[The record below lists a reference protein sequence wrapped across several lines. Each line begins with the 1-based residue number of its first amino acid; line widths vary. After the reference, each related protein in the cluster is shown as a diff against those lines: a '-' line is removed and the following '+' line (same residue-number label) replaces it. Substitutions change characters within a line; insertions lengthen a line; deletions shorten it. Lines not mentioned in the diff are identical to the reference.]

1 MTQQMLADEMT
12 RRGYKTKAPAISAW
26 EKEINT
32 MNICQFFMLC
42 DILDIRDINTT
53 FHVADQNNPFSKL
66 TQEGAKKVNEYI
78 DVLLRSG
85 IYDKVQAKAQ
95 ILLRKLPVYVT
106 QTVSAGTGEFMDSD
120 NYELC
125 DVGPEVPDNATYGV
139 KLNGDSMEPT
149 IPDQSIIWVQQQDTL
164 ANGEIGVFYV
174 NGDAYCKRFIKSQNA
189 IKLLSDNPAYQP
201 ISITTFTDFKVFG
214 KVVAHTDS

>member
-66 TQEGAKKVNEYI
+66 TQEGAKKVTEYI

-85 IYDKVQAKAQ
+85 IYDKVQTKAQ

-106 QTVSAGTGEFMDSD
+106 QAVSAGTGEFMDSD

-125 DVGPEVPDNATYGV
+125 DGNDFQPFLTASLPFLTSPYSVPPV
-139 KLNGDSMEPT
+139 LDS
-149 IPDQSIIWVQQQDTL
+149 SIL
-164 ANGEIGVFYV
+164 CHYYKHF
-174 NGDAYCKRFIKSQNA
+174 
-189 IKLLSDNPAYQP
+189 
-201 ISITTFTDFKVFG
+201 
-214 KVVAHTDS
+214 